1 MLHSKPFINFIRE
14 HSKLLSSFLFCFLF
28 HTSYF
33 VVNVNLQK
41 VTVFPVGETN
51 GIFTW
56 NKKVGHSILPLE
68 ICSESLFTFVI
79 CIKMYNKWS
88 VARPVT
94 HFCYISEGGE
104 GMREMPGKKPFVEI
118 FRSRTLSTFNVHVT

>member
-1 MLHSKPFINFIRE
+1 MNIQ
-14 HSKLLSSFLFCFLF
+14 SFSRLFCFVSC
-28 HTSYF
+28 TSYF
-33 VVNVNLQK
+33 VANVNLQK